1 MLLKQIG
8 SQSIAPILFPRR
20 YAVDYFANSWYMLTL
35 LDTAHVPLG
44 QMTLGERILS
54 VLNSM
59 IARVLEGNLLYFSDA
74 TLAKG
79 YFILVVAIWVTYHT
93 HGLSHGSPLPETALS
108 VLFQSDIMIMPLQ
121 SVSA

>member
-1 MLLKQIG
+1 M
-8 SQSIAPILFPRR
+8 
-20 YAVDYFANSWYMLTL
+20 DYFANSWYMLTL
-35 LDTAHVPLG
+35 LDTAYVPLG

-54 VLNSM
+54 VLNSL

-93 HGLSHGSPLPETALS
+93 HGLSHGSPLPETAQS
-108 VLFQSDIMIMPLQ
+108 VLFQSDIMITSLL
-121 SVSA
+121 SISA